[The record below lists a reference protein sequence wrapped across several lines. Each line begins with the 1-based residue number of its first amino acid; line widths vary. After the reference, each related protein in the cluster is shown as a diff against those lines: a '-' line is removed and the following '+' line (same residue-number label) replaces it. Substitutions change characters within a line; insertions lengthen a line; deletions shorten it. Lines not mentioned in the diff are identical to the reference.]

1 MAAFGMELRKS
12 TVMGKFDGYLIC
24 SDFDGTFAH
33 KTEPVEANL
42 PAVRYFTQN
51 GGRFTVATGRTM
63 DFIREKKLTE
73 LINAPACLFN
83 GSVVYD
89 YAKGETLRALH
100 LPFTVG
106 DALRLMGEQLS
117 LADKVD
123 IFDAPVSVSR
133 LDISGLSAAQLEQ
146 KPLKL
151 LFRFLTPE
159 LADEFKAA
167 AEEKLAGQCYI
178 SKSFPL
184 CVELNPSEGTKGHAL
199 AFIKNSLPGVHTAI
213 GVGDNDNDRILLE
226 YADVGA
232 APENAVDS
240 VKELADIH
248 LRPCTQ
254 GTIAH
259 LIEILDRKLK

>member
-1 MAAFGMELRKS
+1 
-12 TVMGKFDGYLIC
+12 MGKFDGYLIC
-24 SDFDGTFAH
+24 TDYDGTFAT
-33 KTEPVEANL
+33 KTEPVPENI
-42 PAVRYFTQN
+42 PAVRYFMEN
-51 GGRFTVATGRTM
+51 GGKFTVATGRTVG
-63 DFIREKKLTE
+63 FIREKNLTH

-89 YAKGETLRALH
+89 YAKGEQLRALH

-106 DALRLMGEQLS
+106 AALNLMRDQLT

-123 IFDAPVSVSR
+123 IFDESVSVSR
-133 LDISGLSAAQLEQ
+133 LDISELSAAQLEQ

-178 SKSFPL
+178 SKSWSL
-184 CVELNPSEGTKGHAL
+184 GVEFNPAEGTKGHAL
-199 AFIKNSLPGVHTAI
+199 QYIKSLLPGVHTAI
-213 GVGDNDNDRILLE
+213 GVGDNDNDRILLA
-226 YADVGA
+226 YADLTA

-240 VKELADIH
+240 LKAIARFRLK
-248 LRPCTQ
+248 PCTE
-254 GTIAH
+254 GAVAD
-259 LIEILDRKLK
+259 LIRQLEEIL

>member
-1 MAAFGMELRKS
+1 
-12 TVMGKFDGYLIC
+12 MGKFDGYLIC

-33 KTEPVEANL
+33 KTEPVEVNL

-51 GGRFTVATGRTM
+51 GGRFTVATGRTV

-89 YAKGETLRALH
+89 YAKGEQLRALH
-100 LPFTVG
+100 LAFTVG
-106 DALRLMGEQLS
+106 DALNIMQDQLF

-123 IFDAPVSVSR
+123 IFDESVSVSH
-133 LDISGLSAAQLEQ
+133 LDISRLTASQRAQ

-159 LADEFKAA
+159 LADAFKAE
-167 AEEKLAGQCYI
+167 AEKRLAPSVCHI
-178 SKSFPL
+178 SKSWSL
-184 CVELNPSEGTKGHAL
+184 GVEFNPAEGTKGHAL
-199 AFIKNSLPGVHTAI
+199 AFIKHSIPGVHTAI

-259 LIEILDRKLK
+259 LIEILDNKL

>member
-1 MAAFGMELRKS
+1 
-12 TVMGKFDGYLIC
+12 MGKFDGYLIC
-24 SDFDGTFAH
+24 TDYDGTFAT
-33 KTEPVEANL
+33 KTEPVPENI
-42 PAVRYFTQN
+42 PAVRYFTEN
-51 GGRFTVATGRTM
+51 GGKFTVATGRTVG
-63 DFIREKKLTE
+63 FIREKNLTH

-89 YAKGETLRALH
+89 YAKGEQLRALH

-106 DALRLMGEQLS
+106 AALNLMRDQLT

-123 IFDAPVSVSR
+123 IFDESVSVSR
-133 LDISGLSAAQLEQ
+133 LDISELSAAQLEQ

-178 SKSFPL
+178 SKSWSL
-184 CVELNPSEGTKGHAL
+184 GVEFNPSEGTKGHAL
-199 AFIKNSLPGVHTAI
+199 EYIKRLCPGVHTAI
-213 GVGDNDNDRILLE
+213 GVGDNDNDRILLA
-226 YADVGA
+226 YADLAA

-240 VKELADIH
+240 LKAIARFRLK
-248 LRPCTQ
+248 PCTE
-254 GTIAH
+254 GAIAD
-259 LIEILDRKLK
+259 LIRQLEEIL

>member
-1 MAAFGMELRKS
+1 
-12 TVMGKFDGYLIC
+12 MGKFDGYLIC
-24 SDFDGTFAH
+24 TDYDGTFAT
-33 KTEPVEANL
+33 KTEPVERNL
-42 PAVRYFTQN
+42 PAVRYFTEN
-51 GGRFTVATGRTM
+51 GGCFTVATGRTV
-63 DFIREKKLTE
+63 DFIREKKLTS
-73 LINAPACLFN
+73 LINAPACLYN

-89 YAKGETLRALH
+89 YAKGETLRALY

-106 DALRLMGEQLS
+106 DALNVMKDQLF

-123 IFDAPVSVSR
+123 IFDVPVSMSH
-133 LDISGLSAAQLEQ
+133 LDISGLTASQLEQ

-199 AFIKNSLPGVHTAI
+199 QYIKGLLPHVHTAI
-213 GVGDNDNDRILLE
+213 GVGDNDNDRILLSH
-226 YADVGA
+226 ADVAA
-232 APENAVDS
+232 APENAVAS
-240 VKELADIH
+240 LKAMAQLH
-248 LRPCTQ
+248 LRPCVD
-254 GTIAH
+254 GAIAH
-259 LIEILDRKLK
+259 LIEILDSQLK